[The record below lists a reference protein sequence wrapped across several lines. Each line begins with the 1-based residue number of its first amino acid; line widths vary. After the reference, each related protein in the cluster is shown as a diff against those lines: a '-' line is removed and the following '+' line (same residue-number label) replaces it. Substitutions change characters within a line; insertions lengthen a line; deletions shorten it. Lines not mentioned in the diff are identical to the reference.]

1 MLEDLEELKEWLEH
15 ELYIADMWED
25 REAVIEEL
33 GLEGWKSTLLLA
45 LELLN

>member
-15 ELYIADMWED
+15 ELYIAELWED
-25 REAVIEEL
+25 RQAVIDEI
-33 GLEGWKSTLLLA
+33 GLEKWQSTILAA